1 MKIIFINDILNNISF
16 AEEIDLNKRKNSK
29 VCIVCRYWSF
39 NLVFN
44 FKTSVCNG
52 SLDLLMMITNISN
65 IAAGA
70 IKNAPYHCIIYKVN
84 KFDAIDL
91 LENSMLDDC
100 GFI

>member
-1 MKIIFINDILNNISF
+1 MKISLINDILKKISF
-16 AEEIDLNKRKNSK
+16 AEEIDLTKSKNSK

-44 FKTSVCNG
+44 FKKSVCNG